1 MLGVAARS
9 ALALDVGLGR
19 YVLTLIRNAAEAGTL
34 ARSCIKALRYP
45 RVYLP
50 LTFTQVWDIGVSSIP
65 LVLLVAMIS
74 GPERLSP
81 RRATPRRR
89 RPPARRP
96 PAAGRGRGGPGP
108 RRPPLFGC
116 RAGGSPGRSGPA
128 PRQGQPGR
136 YLRPAGAFGGRYL
149 ELTAGRSG
157 EPLQPGDTLAAASV
171 PSLAET
177 FTVLGDRA
185 TEVLGRASEVL
196 APSRVATLDQGL
208 RSLTRTL
215 DNAAAVSASMRSTA
229 VEVHRGLGDGR
240 LEQTAAGLATS
251 SRNLA
256 DASVDLRSAAG
267 TLTSILGKIDRG
279 EGSLGR
285 AVNDPTLY
293 DALRGATVRFDSVTR
308 DAQVVVQD
316 AGLLVR
322 DVRDH
327 PRRYV
332 RITLF

>member
-1 MLGVAARS
+1 MRRRKGSEIVTGLLVLVAAG
-9 ALALDVGLGR
+9 LAVAG
-19 YVLTLIRNAAEAGTL
+19 YYWLTGE
-34 ARSCIKALRYP
+34 S
-45 RVYLP
+45 
-50 LTFTQVWDIGVSSIP
+50 LTRRGYP
-65 LVLLVAMIS
+65 LVV
-74 GPERLSP
+74 RL
-81 RRATPRRR
+81 RD
-89 RPPARRP
+89 
-96 PAAGRGRGGPGP
+96 
-108 RRPPLFGC
+108 
-116 RAGGSPGRSGPA
+116 AGGLQRGDRLRLAGVEVGRVRGVHLFSGAVLANVQVDPDLRLA
-128 PRQGQPGR
+128 KDSRAD
-136 YLRPAGAFGGRYL
+136 LRPAGAFGGRYL

-177 FTVLGDRA
+177 FTGLGDRA
-185 TEVLGRASEVL
+185 TEVLARASDVL

-229 VEVHRGLGDGR
+229 LEVHRGLGDGR
-240 LEQTAAGLATS
+240 LEQTTAGLATS

-256 DASVDLRSAAG
+256 DASADLRSAAG

-322 DVRDH
+322 DVRSNPH
-327 PRRYV
+327 RYV

>member
-1 MLGVAARS
+1 MRRRKGSEIVTGLLVLVAAG
-9 ALALDVGLGR
+9 LAVAG
-19 YVLTLIRNAAEAGTL
+19 YYWLTRRG
-34 ARSCIKALRYP
+34 Y
-45 RVYLP
+45 
-50 LTFTQVWDIGVSSIP
+50 P
-65 LVLLVAMIS
+65 LVV
-74 GPERLSP
+74 RL
-81 RRATPRRR
+81 RD
-89 RPPARRP
+89 
-96 PAAGRGRGGPGP
+96 
-108 RRPPLFGC
+108 
-116 RAGGSPGRSGPA
+116 AGGLQRGDRLRLAGVEVGRVRGVHLFSGA
-128 PRQGQPGR
+128 VLADVQVDSDLRLAKDSR
-136 YLRPAGAFGGRYL
+136 ADLRPAGAFGGRYL

-185 TEVLGRASEVL
+185 TEVLARASDVL

-229 VEVHRGLGDGR
+229 LEVHRGLGDGR
-240 LEQTAAGLATS
+240 LEQTTAGLATS

-256 DASVDLRSAAG
+256 DASADLRSAAG

-322 DVRDH
+322 DVRSNPH
-327 PRRYV
+327 RYV